1 MVSRSPHTWLK
12 VLPNHGMSPTG
23 ELQGFLFHAH
33 PEDRAA
39 ALPFPADIFRMTCLY
54 PVPPP
59 SKSGFNADVLHILNN
74 VEDYQAALDELKQ
87 EILEGENGPTHPAH
101 FDCVPEADEENESVL
116 ASLHD
121 QREWAEVAPSLLG
134 LFHGFGLNAL
144 TGEREHK
151 LYIVVQGCLTYA
163 CEDMHNLW
171 QDAQNAVSAA
181 DFAECEE
188 LAWLRQ
194 ATLRN
199 HNRLASRVAKLF
211 NLQVK
216 HVADSDDPSGRR
228 LMVRPATVSYL
239 SDLRRCPRTGKV
251 RLTSLATCTDSSVNG
266 ALLDTVEGGNFSLL
280 LGPRDYA
287 HGNPFGTVMR
297 STTAEVLPTRTA
309 TYHAGFAPP
318 PEAVS
323 SVWRRAPDDPAG
335 VLRASECFMGTVQ
348 ELGFNRND
356 GVLHLMPVILAG
368 AR

>member
-12 VLPNHGMSPTG
+12 VLPNHGMSPAG

-151 LYIVVQGCLTYA
+151 LYIVVQGCQTYA

-171 QDAQNAVSAA
+171 LDANNAVSALE
-181 DFAECEE
+181 FAECEE
-188 LAWLRQ
+188 LTWLRQ

-199 HNRLASRVAKLF
+199 HGRLASRVAKLF
-211 NLQVK
+211 NLGVK
-216 HVADSDDPSGRR
+216 HTTDRDDPSGQK
-228 LMVRPATVSYL
+228 LMVRPTTVSYL
-239 SDLRRCPRTGKV
+239 SDIRTCARSRKV
-251 RLTSLATCTDSSVNG
+251 RLTSLASCTEASVNG
-266 ALLDTVEGGNFSLL
+266 VLLDTVEGSNISLL
-280 LGPRDYA
+280 LGPRDFA
-287 HGNPFGTVMR
+287 HGNPFGSAMR
-297 STTAEVLPTRTA
+297 STPAEVLPTRA
-309 TYHAGFAPP
+309 TTFHSAFCPH
-318 PEAVS
+318 PEALS
-323 SVWRRAPDDPAG
+323 SVWRPKPDDPAA
-335 VLRASECFMGTVQ
+335 VLRLSERFMADMQ
-348 ELGFNRND
+348 ALGFNRND
-356 GVLHLMPVILAG
+356 GMLHLMPIILTG